1 MLLWEQCNSTPA
13 VVAILI
19 LPQSYVLIDFLDP
32 VSLNPTRDRFQYIF
46 MLHYYYTSVGHFALA
61 ASGING
67 FCSQLIVVYPR

>member
-32 VSLNPTRDRFQYIF
+32 VSLNPTRDIHAS
-46 MLHYYYTSVGHFALA
+46 LLYYTSVGHFALA